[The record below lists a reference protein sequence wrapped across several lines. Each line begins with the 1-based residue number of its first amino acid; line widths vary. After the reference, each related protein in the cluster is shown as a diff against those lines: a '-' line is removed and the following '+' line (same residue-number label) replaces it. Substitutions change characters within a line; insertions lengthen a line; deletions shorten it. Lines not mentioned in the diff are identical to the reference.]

1 MGAIFKKTVDRTFE
15 EKLACGAVV
24 AVGNVAQRFLKTVYQ
39 LHSPSC
45 IHPCKW
51 TAQRKSSQGL
61 VETHAV
67 LAKAF
72 EATSQQ
78 ISLEE
83 FEKFVKTG
91 SNFCY
96 TGRVRRSCSIEHIDA
111 VNRRKLL

>member
-1 MGAIFKKTVDRTFE
+1 MPARERRGAEPGRERPRGDAR
-15 EKLACGAVV
+15 
-24 AVGNVAQRFLKTVYQ
+24 QR
-39 LHSPSC
+39 HHAGRGGSE
-45 IHPCKW
+45 
-51 TAQRKSSQGL
+51 RQGL
-61 VETHAV
+61 LVVETHAV

>member
-72 EATSQQ
+72 EATSQLM
-78 ISLEE
+78 SFNYRPLMSCE
-83 FEKFVKTG
+83 
-91 SNFCY
+91 SNFEIPTKSVGAC
-96 TGRVRRSCSIEHIDA
+96 
-111 VNRRKLL
+111 